1 WKIKDLI
8 PTPPAWIT
16 FDKEDAR
23 TPLLLPAEAGGIP
36 QPLIHGKFVYV
47 TRPGYGLP
55 ILRSHGYVGAFYKAL
70 KSMTLKDWA
79 GFLEMCGQPLRVG
92 SIDPDVKLSPEDLIV
107 VQKALRRA
115 LENLGSNAWALLP

>member
-1 WKIKDLI
+1 
-8 PTPPAWIT
+8 
-16 FDKEDAR
+16 
-23 TPLLLPAEAGGIP
+23 
-36 QPLIHGKFVYV
+36 
-47 TRPGYGLP
+47 
-55 ILRSHGYVGAFYKAL
+55 

-115 LENLGSNAWALLP
+115 LENLGSNAWALLPKGAKIEFIESTTKGSSAAAFEDLVRYLDEQVTKRITGSVLATGTGNTGSGGSQALGTVHDDRFISK